1 MHALT
6 RQQQGAAPPAP
17 ADHDRR
23 ADIPVGSKS
32 IRLLEVD
39 PDLFGFLAPEHE
51 RVAARLALPVQ
62 SVTDKAVDVGAQLEH
77 ANAFGALVLDGMLAH
92 RVRIGD
98 RPALRVL
105 GPTDV
110 LWLGSGPSPIV
121 VADACWSAFTRTS
134 LALLD
139 NSFLVAVR
147 HFPQLVRGLARRVA
161 QQSERDAAH
170 LAASQ
175 LPRVDQRLL
184 AIMWL
189 LAEKCGYVSAAGTV
203 LPLVLTHETLGSL
216 IGARRPTVTLAL
228 RQLSER
234 DQLVK
239 HDHGWLIVAHPRI
252 LRSEHSHGTTPR
264 TGQPHGRLRTVAR
277 PMAEPESVEEFKVG
291 SVAGTADPPA

>member
-6 RQQQGAAPPAP
+6 PQQRGAAPPAP
-17 ADHDRR
+17 ADHDQR
-23 ADIPVGSKS
+23 AHIPMGSKS
-32 IRLLEVD
+32 VRLLEVD
-39 PDLFGFLAPEHE
+39 PDLFGFLTPEQE
-51 RVAARLALPVQ
+51 RVAARLAVPVQ
-62 SVTDKAVDVGAQLEH
+62 SVTDNALDISARLEH
-77 ANAFGALVLDGMLAH
+77 ADAFGALVLDGMLAH

-110 LWLGSGPSPIV
+110 LWLAGGSSPIV
-121 VADACWSAFTRTS
+121 VADSFCSALTRTS

-139 NSFLVAVR
+139 SNFLVAAL
-147 HFPQLVRGLARRVA
+147 HLPQLVRGLATRVA

-189 LAEKCGYVSAAGTV
+189 LAEKWGYVSAAGTV

-234 DQLVK
+234 GQLVK
-239 HDHGWLIVAHPRI
+239 HDHGWLLIAHPRV
-252 LRSEHSHGTTPR
+252 LRSEQNQDGPAPR
-264 TGQPHGRLRTVAR
+264 ADQPRRPLRTA
-277 PMAEPESVEEFKVG
+277 A
-291 SVAGTADPPA
+291 

>member
-1 MHALT
+1 MDGLT
-6 RQQQGAAPPAP
+6 VQQQGVASAGP
-17 ADHDRR
+17 ADHDQR
-23 ADIPVGSKS
+23 AHIPIGLQS

-39 PDLFGFLAPEHE
+39 PDLFGSLTPEQK
-51 RVAARLALPVQ
+51 RVAARLALPVET
-62 SVTDKAVDVGAQLEH
+62 VTAHAVDIVARLKD
-77 ANAFGALVLDGMLAH
+77 ANAFGALVLDGMLAD

-110 LWLGSGPSPIV
+110 LWLGDGSSPIV
-121 VADACWSAFTRTS
+121 VADASCSALMRTS

-139 NSFLVAVR
+139 SNFLVAAR
-147 HFPQLVRGLARRVA
+147 HFPQLVRGLARRAA
-161 QQSERDAAH
+161 QQSERDGAH

-189 LAEKCGYVSAAGTV
+189 LAEKWGYVSAAGTV

-216 IGARRPTVTLAL
+216 IGARRPTVSLAL

-234 DQLVK
+234 GQLIK
-239 HDHGWLIVAHPRI
+239 RDHGWLLVAQPASSETSKTAE
-252 LRSEHSHGTTPR
+252 RSI
-264 TGQPHGRLRTVAR
+264 GQRSLAALYAQQPDRWLSRR
-277 PMAEPESVEEFKVG
+277 SR
-291 SVAGTADPPA
+291 S